1 MPGDPLYSEA
11 QVIISL
17 QPFRVETENPV
28 KIVGTATRYIPV
40 TPAAQPLPLT
50 QMETRFGTRIT
61 VYIDTD
67 GSCHWP
73 VFGRIIGQERP
84 DRTVLLE
91 NGNFLYPLSD

>member
-1 MPGDPLYSEA
+1 MLGDPVNSDG

-17 QPFRVETENPV
+17 QPFRVETEIPV
-28 KIVGTATRYIPV
+28 KTVGPATRYIPV
-40 TPAAQPLPLT
+40 TPAARPLALT
-50 QMETRFGTRIT
+50 PMETRFGTRIT

-73 VFGRIIGQERP
+73 VFGRIIGQRRS